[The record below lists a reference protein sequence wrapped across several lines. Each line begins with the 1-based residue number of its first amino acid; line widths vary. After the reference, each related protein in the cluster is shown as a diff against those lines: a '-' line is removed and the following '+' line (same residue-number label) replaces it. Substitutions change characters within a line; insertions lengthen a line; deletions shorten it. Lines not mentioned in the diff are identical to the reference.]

1 MHKLKQITT
10 SVEFRFSFYSKDMLL
25 EIIAKLY
32 KIQGN
37 NIIKAITRGNSMV
50 QQNDINWSYRIL
62 GNEALAQIKINIII
76 QDFNPN
82 VKPYM
87 APSIQGL
94 EKKVSYSVS
103 ISFTYKYGSISLI
116 KSTR

>member
-1 MHKLKQITT
+1 M
-10 SVEFRFSFYSKDMLL
+10 VD
-25 EIIAKLY
+25 IIAKLY
-32 KIQGN
+32 KTQGN
-37 NIIKAITRGNSMV
+37 NIIKAITNGNSMV

-87 APSIQGL
+87 APSIYGL
-94 EKKVSYSVS
+94 DKKLSYLLS
-103 ISFTYKYGSISLI
+103 IILTYKYGSTSLI
-116 KSTR
+116 KSSKKAKFNK